1 MQWPYYA
8 LNPWLVPWYYL
19 LELIKIDTGMVIPLD
34 GLIGQ
39 LLGSFWAIKVN
50 SVSRATVLH
59 HSLR

>member
-1 MQWPYYA
+1 MQWLYYA

-19 LELIKIDTGMVIPLD
+19 LELIKFDTVMIIALD

-50 SVSRATVLH
+50 SVSRATV
-59 HSLR
+59 